1 MIQFD
6 KLPESEAQYRAVKV
20 AAAGQQVY
28 PAYAR
33 VSAMPYNTI
42 WPGRQRPLDQTEDA
56 GFVLMQADEPFEMT
70 VTYDHPIEEVI
81 VRPLSKGIAVRCEGR
96 EARFILPG
104 PGQYSV
110 EADGQHH
117 ALAVFVNPPGSFGVD
132 LQDPSVLYYGPG
144 VHHAGQIL
152 LKSEQTL
159 YLEAGAVVYGSVTAI
174 GAQHVTIAGHGIL
187 DGSLEVRHDE
197 DYLYPVSTVQ
207 TERGSEG
214 SEEALSAYLHPVA
227 QTPLPED
234 EAGMKAHLQAQRV
247 LNGCVRFYHCQDIRV
262 QGVTLRDSASFA
274 LIPANCTGI
283 HIAWVKTIGMWRYN
297 SDGIDLLNSSDA
309 LIEDCYLR
317 NFDDCMVLKGVKGF
331 DHHNV
336 ARVAMRRLTVWCD
349 WGRALEIGAETC
361 ADAYHDILFEDCDLI
376 HGAHMMMDIQNGD
389 RARVSNVIF
398 RNIRCEFSGDDL
410 PCVYQSDM
418 NESYEHAVARI
429 TPVTSSEGFDPE
441 HMEYGLL
448 MKSHNYCG
456 VFSKDGKMGG
466 VKGVRFEQIQVYL
479 QKGASM
485 PPSRFEGVDPEHM
498 TEQVKIMNLKVNGK
512 RIASLDEGHIFCNA
526 FTQDITLQ

>member
-6 KLPESEAQYRAVKV
+6 QIPESEAQYRAVQV
-20 AAAGQQVY
+20 AVGGQQVY
-28 PAYAR
+28 PTYAR
-33 VSAMPYNTI
+33 VSAMPYNTV

-70 VTYDHPIEEVI
+70 VTYDHMVEEVI
-81 VRPLSKGIAVRCEGR
+81 VRPLSKAIRVQCQGHV
-96 EARFILPG
+96 ARFTLPG

-110 EADGQHH
+110 EADGPHH
-117 ALAVFVNPPGSFGVD
+117 ALAVFVNPPGRFGVD
-132 LQDPSVLYYGPG
+132 LEDPSVVYYGPG
-144 VHHAGQIL
+144 VHHAGQIV

-187 DGSLEVRHDE
+187 DGSLETRENE
-197 DYLYPVSTVQ
+197 DYLYPVATAGPDVSSDDNKSAT
-207 TERGSEG
+207 
-214 SEEALSAYLHPVA
+214 AYLHPVSQA
-227 QTPLPED
+227 CLPED
-234 EAGMKAHLQAQRV
+234 AAGMQAHLKAQRV
-247 LNGCVRFYHCQDIRV
+247 LHGCIRFYHCKDIRV
-262 QGVTLRDSASFA
+262 LGVTLRDSASFA
-274 LIPANCTGI
+274 LIPANCVGI
-283 HIAWVKTIGMWRYN
+283 HIAYVKTIGMWRYN
-297 SDGIDLLNSSDA
+297 ADGIDLINSSDA

-331 DHHNV
+331 DRRNV
-336 ARVAMRRLTVWCD
+336 ARIVMRRLTVWCD

-389 RARVSNVIF
+389 RARIYDVIF
-398 RNIRCEFSGDDL
+398 RNIRCEFSGEDM

-418 NESYEHAVARI
+418 DEPYKQAAARVV
-429 TPVTSSEGFDPE
+429 PVTSTNGFDPE

-479 QKGASM
+479 QKDAPM
-485 PPSRFEGVDPEHM
+485 PPSRFEGVDSEHM
-498 TEQVKIMNLKVNGK
+498 TENVKIINLKVNGK
-512 RIASLDEGHIFCNA
+512 RLASLDEACVTCTDYTRN
-526 FTQDITLQ
+526 ITIQ